1 MTLARFKLAIRRNHL
16 LAIKH
21 DHIHTLLQAVIQA
34 ATDIAFR
41 FQDQILAYSVT
52 PLRTRTSSFHT
63 ELTNLIAYANQELN
77 LIHHDFKSPRTQHF
91 LLLPLRFS
99 LSQ

>member
-41 FQDQILAYSVT
+41 FQEQILAYSVT

-99 LSQ
+99 LSH